1 MLSAFHGLC
10 MALADSV
17 PGVSGGT
24 IAFILGF
31 YDDLLRA
38 LQGLFNGKGPVRRQS
53 LRALLRFGIGWGVGM
68 AACILA
74 LAELFEL
81 HVYFMCSLFLGLSA
95 AAFPLV
101 ARAERGAL
109 RNTARY
115 APLALL
121 GAALVVGLTLLRED
135 AAVSLRVDFSE
146 LRVWPLLYLFV
157 SGAIAVSA
165 MILPGISGSTLL
177 LIAGVYL
184 PAMHALRQLLRL
196 DFSGLP
202 GILALGLGA
211 AAGAALAVRAI
222 RAALRRFR
230 SQMVWLI
237 LGLMAG
243 SLYAIVMGPEG
254 SGKTKLLIGALNQ
267 AVQRESGSIVC
278 IEKGDTLR
286 FDVDHKVRLI
296 DIKEYAY
303 GGYPFLRG
311 FISGLHAGNFD
322 ITHIFIDNLYKLSQD
337 SDPKET
343 ENFLDWCSVFS
354 AENSVAFTL
363 TIAGEAKDAPE
374 YIARYM
380 D

>member
-109 RNTARY
+109 RNTAR
-115 APLALL
+115 L

-211 AAGAALAVRAI
+211 APLPEPDGVADPRPDGRLTVRHRDGPRRTSDTADSGKPSDVFATGLPAGRGGAPAAGAAARPPAECGKIITVTHRRGTEQPRR
-222 RAALRRFR
+222 RAAF
-230 SQMVWLI
+230 SI
-237 LGLMAG
+237 LFA
-243 SLYAIVMGPEG
+243 
-254 SGKTKLLIGALNQ
+254 
-267 AVQRESGSIVC
+267 
-278 IEKGDTLR
+278 
-286 FDVDHKVRLI
+286 F
-296 DIKEYAY
+296 
-303 GGYPFLRG
+303 FL
-311 FISGLHAGNFD
+311 
-322 ITHIFIDNLYKLSQD
+322 K
-337 SDPKET
+337 
-343 ENFLDWCSVFS
+343 
-354 AENSVAFTL
+354 
-363 TIAGEAKDAPE
+363 
-374 YIARYM
+374 M
-380 D
+380 

>member
-109 RNTARY
+109 RNTAPY

-157 SGAIAVSA
+157 SGAIAGLGGGAELLGTQFRLINGYGAGYGFDGVA
-165 MILPGISGSTLL
+165 MALIGQLHPIATMVVALFFAVLRVGSTTMQAATGVPTSVSDIIQALV
-177 LIAGVYL
+177 IVFSVAG
-184 PAMHALRQLLRL
+184 MAL
-196 DFSGLP
+196 
-202 GILALGLGA
+202 
-211 AAGAALAVRAI
+211 
-222 RAALRRFR
+222 
-230 SQMVWLI
+230 
-237 LGLMAG
+237 
-243 SLYAIVMGPEG
+243 
-254 SGKTKLLIGALNQ
+254 TKLPEFQ
-267 AVQRESGSIVC
+267 AWRS
-278 IEKGDTLR
+278 R
-286 FDVDHKVRLI
+286 
-296 DIKEYAY
+296 
-303 GGYPFLRG
+303 
-311 FISGLHAGNFD
+311 
-322 ITHIFIDNLYKLSQD
+322 
-337 SDPKET
+337 
-343 ENFLDWCSVFS
+343 VFHGRK
-354 AENSVAFTL
+354 
-363 TIAGEAKDAPE
+363 AGEA
-374 YIARYM
+374 
-380 D
+380 

>member
-38 LQGLFNGKGPVRRQS
+38 LHGLFGREASARRQS

-101 ARAERGAL
+101 VHAERDAL

-115 APLALL
+115 VPLALL

-202 GILALGLGA
+202 GILALGLGV
-211 AAGAALAVRAI
+211 AAGAALSVRAI

-243 SLYAIVMGPEG
+243 SLYAIAMGPAG
-254 SGKTKLLIGALNQ
+254 LQTPLPPVSLQTFSLPGFLAGAAVLLLLELLRARR
-267 AVQRESGSIVC
+267 A
-278 IEKGDTLR
+278 DT
-286 FDVDHKVRLI
+286 
-296 DIKEYAY
+296 
-303 GGYPFLRG
+303 
-311 FISGLHAGNFD
+311 
-322 ITHIFIDNLYKLSQD
+322 
-337 SDPKET
+337 
-343 ENFLDWCSVFS
+343 
-354 AENSVAFTL
+354 
-363 TIAGEAKDAPE
+363 EAPS
-374 YIARYM
+374 R
-380 D
+380 

>member
-135 AAVSLRVDFSE
+135 AAVSLRVDLSE

-202 GILALGLGA
+202 GILALGLGTA
-211 AAGAALAVRAI
+211 AVKRDSEHRDETLHSMASATAI

-243 SLYAIVMGPEG
+243 SLYAIVMGPAG
-254 SGKTKLLIGALNQ
+254 LQTPQTPVSLQTFSLPGFLLGA
-267 AVQRESGSIVC
+267 AVLLLLELLRAHRPNA
-278 IEKGDTLR
+278 EKSSR
-286 FDVDHKVRLI
+286 
-296 DIKEYAY
+296 
-303 GGYPFLRG
+303 
-311 FISGLHAGNFD
+311 
-322 ITHIFIDNLYKLSQD
+322 
-337 SDPKET
+337 
-343 ENFLDWCSVFS
+343 
-354 AENSVAFTL
+354 
-363 TIAGEAKDAPE
+363 
-374 YIARYM
+374 
-380 D
+380 

>member
-165 MILPGISGSTLL
+165 MILPGD
-177 LIAGVYL
+177 
-184 PAMHALRQLLRL
+184 LRVDAASDRGRL
-196 DFSGLP
+196 SACDARAAS
-202 GILALGLGA
+202 A
-211 AAGAALAVRAI
+211 AAARFFRASRHSGAWDWRSGGAALAARAI

-243 SLYAIVMGPEG
+243 SLYAIVMGPAG
-254 SGKTKLLIGALNQ
+254 LQTPQTPVSLQTFSLPGFLMGAAVLLLLELLRAHRPN
-267 AVQRESGSIVC
+267 A
-278 IEKGDTLR
+278 EKSSR
-286 FDVDHKVRLI
+286 
-296 DIKEYAY
+296 
-303 GGYPFLRG
+303 
-311 FISGLHAGNFD
+311 
-322 ITHIFIDNLYKLSQD
+322 
-337 SDPKET
+337 
-343 ENFLDWCSVFS
+343 
-354 AENSVAFTL
+354 
-363 TIAGEAKDAPE
+363 
-374 YIARYM
+374 
-380 D
+380 

>member
-31 YDDLLRA
+31 YDDLLHA

-121 GAALVVGLTLLRED
+121 GAALVVGLTLRED

-202 GILALGLGA
+202 GILALGLGT

-230 SQMVWLI
+230 SQMMWLI

-243 SLYAIVMGPEG
+243 SLYAIVMGPAG
-254 SGKTKLLIGALNQ
+254 LQTPQTPVSLQTFSLPGFLLGA
-267 AVQRESGSIVC
+267 AVLLLLELLRAHRPNA
-278 IEKGDTLR
+278 EKSSR
-286 FDVDHKVRLI
+286 
-296 DIKEYAY
+296 
-303 GGYPFLRG
+303 
-311 FISGLHAGNFD
+311 
-322 ITHIFIDNLYKLSQD
+322 
-337 SDPKET
+337 
-343 ENFLDWCSVFS
+343 
-354 AENSVAFTL
+354 
-363 TIAGEAKDAPE
+363 
-374 YIARYM
+374 
-380 D
+380 

>member
-135 AAVSLRVDFSE
+135 AAISLRVDFSE

-202 GILALGLGA
+202 GILALGIGA
-211 AAGAALAVRAI
+211 AAGAALAARAI

-243 SLYAIVMGPEG
+243 SLYAIVMGPTG
-254 SGKTKLLIGALNQ
+254 LQTPQTPVSLQTFSLPGFLLGA
-267 AVQRESGSIVC
+267 AVLLLLELLRAHRPNA
-278 IEKGDTLR
+278 EKSSR
-286 FDVDHKVRLI
+286 
-296 DIKEYAY
+296 
-303 GGYPFLRG
+303 
-311 FISGLHAGNFD
+311 
-322 ITHIFIDNLYKLSQD
+322 
-337 SDPKET
+337 
-343 ENFLDWCSVFS
+343 
-354 AENSVAFTL
+354 
-363 TIAGEAKDAPE
+363 
-374 YIARYM
+374 
-380 D
+380 

>member
-121 GAALVVGLTLLRED
+121 GAAVYFGMQWLP
-135 AAVSLRVDFSE
+135 AVSLRVDFSE

-211 AAGAALAVRAI
+211 AAGAALAARAI

-243 SLYAIVMGPEG
+243 SLYAIVMGPAG
-254 SGKTKLLIGALNQ
+254 LQTPQTPVSLQTFSLPGFLLGA
-267 AVQRESGSIVC
+267 AVLLLLELLRAHRPNA
-278 IEKGDTLR
+278 EKSSR
-286 FDVDHKVRLI
+286 
-296 DIKEYAY
+296 
-303 GGYPFLRG
+303 
-311 FISGLHAGNFD
+311 
-322 ITHIFIDNLYKLSQD
+322 
-337 SDPKET
+337 
-343 ENFLDWCSVFS
+343 
-354 AENSVAFTL
+354 
-363 TIAGEAKDAPE
+363 
-374 YIARYM
+374 
-380 D
+380 

>member
-1 MLSAFHGLC
+1 

-38 LQGLFNGKGPVRRQS
+38 LHGLFGREASARRQS
-53 LRALLRFGIGWGVGM
+53 LRALLRFGAGWAVGM
-68 AACILA
+68 IACILV
-74 LAELFEL
+74 LAELFET
-81 HVYFMCSLFLGLSA
+81 HIYFMCSLFLGLSA

-101 ARAERGAL
+101 VHAERDAL

-115 APLALL
+115 VPLALL

-135 AAVSLRVDFSE
+135 AAVSLRIDFSE
-146 LRVWPLLYLFV
+146 LRLWPLLYLFV
-157 SGAIAVSA
+157 SGAVAVSA
-165 MILPGISGSTLL
+165 MILPGISGSALL

-202 GILALGLGA
+202 GILALGLGV
-211 AAGAALAVRAI
+211 AAGAALSVRAI

-243 SLYAIVMGPEG
+243 SLYAIAMGPAG
-254 SGKTKLLIGALNQ
+254 LQTPLPPVSLQTFSLPGFLAGAAVLLLLELLRARR
-267 AVQRESGSIVC
+267 A
-278 IEKGDTLR
+278 DT
-286 FDVDHKVRLI
+286 
-296 DIKEYAY
+296 
-303 GGYPFLRG
+303 
-311 FISGLHAGNFD
+311 
-322 ITHIFIDNLYKLSQD
+322 
-337 SDPKET
+337 ET
-343 ENFLDWCSVFS
+343 PS
-354 AENSVAFTL
+354 
-363 TIAGEAKDAPE
+363 
-374 YIARYM
+374 R
-380 D
+380 

>member
-38 LQGLFNGKGPVRRQS
+38 LHGLFGREASARRQS
-53 LRALLRFGIGWGVGM
+53 LRALLRFGAGWTAGM
-68 AACILA
+68 IACILV

-81 HVYFMCSLFLGLSA
+81 HIYFMCSLFLGLSA

-101 ARAERGAL
+101 LRAERDTL
-109 RNTARY
+109 RETARF

-121 GAALVVGLTLLRED
+121 GAALVVGLTLLRAD
-135 AAVSLRVDFSE
+135 AAVSLRIDFSE
-146 LRVWPLLYLFV
+146 LRLWPLLYLFV
-157 SGAIAVSA
+157 SGAVAVSA
-165 MILPGISGSTLL
+165 MILPGISGSALL

-202 GILALGLGA
+202 GILALGLGV
-211 AAGAALAVRAI
+211 AAGAALSVRAI

-243 SLYAIVMGPEG
+243 SLYAIAMGPAG
-254 SGKTKLLIGALNQ
+254 LQTPLPPVSLQTFSLPGFLAGAAVLLLLELLRARR
-267 AVQRESGSIVC
+267 A
-278 IEKGDTLR
+278 DT
-286 FDVDHKVRLI
+286 
-296 DIKEYAY
+296 
-303 GGYPFLRG
+303 
-311 FISGLHAGNFD
+311 
-322 ITHIFIDNLYKLSQD
+322 
-337 SDPKET
+337 ET
-343 ENFLDWCSVFS
+343 PS
-354 AENSVAFTL
+354 
-363 TIAGEAKDAPE
+363 
-374 YIARYM
+374 R
-380 D
+380 

>member
-1 MLSAFHGLC
+1 

-38 LQGLFNGKGPVRRQS
+38 LHGLFGREASARRQS
-53 LRALLRFGIGWGVGM
+53 LRALLRFGAGWTAGM
-68 AACILA
+68 IACILV

-81 HVYFMCSLFLGLSA
+81 HIYFMCSLFLGLSA

-101 ARAERGAL
+101 LRAERDTL
-109 RNTARY
+109 RETARF

-121 GAALVVGLTLLRED
+121 GAALVAGLTLLRAD
-135 AAVSLRVDFSE
+135 AAVSLRIDFSE
-146 LRVWPLLYLFV
+146 LRLWPLLYLFV
-157 SGAIAVSA
+157 SGAVAVSA
-165 MILPGISGSTLL
+165 MILPGISGSALL

-202 GILALGLGA
+202 GILALGLGV
-211 AAGAALAVRAI
+211 AAGAALSVRAI

-243 SLYAIVMGPEG
+243 SLYAIAMGPAG
-254 SGKTKLLIGALNQ
+254 LQTPLPPVSLQTFSLPGFLAGAAVLLLLELLRARR
-267 AVQRESGSIVC
+267 A
-278 IEKGDTLR
+278 DT
-286 FDVDHKVRLI
+286 
-296 DIKEYAY
+296 
-303 GGYPFLRG
+303 
-311 FISGLHAGNFD
+311 
-322 ITHIFIDNLYKLSQD
+322 
-337 SDPKET
+337 
-343 ENFLDWCSVFS
+343 
-354 AENSVAFTL
+354 
-363 TIAGEAKDAPE
+363 EAPS
-374 YIARYM
+374 R
-380 D
+380 

>member
-211 AAGAALAVRAI
+211 AAGAALAARAI

-237 LGLMAG
+237 LGLMVG
-243 SLYAIVMGPEG
+243 SLYAIVMGPAG
-254 SGKTKLLIGALNQ
+254 LQTPQTPVSLQTFSLPGFLLGA
-267 AVQRESGSIVC
+267 AVLLLLELLRAHRPNA
-278 IEKGDTLR
+278 EKSSR
-286 FDVDHKVRLI
+286 
-296 DIKEYAY
+296 
-303 GGYPFLRG
+303 
-311 FISGLHAGNFD
+311 
-322 ITHIFIDNLYKLSQD
+322 
-337 SDPKET
+337 
-343 ENFLDWCSVFS
+343 
-354 AENSVAFTL
+354 
-363 TIAGEAKDAPE
+363 
-374 YIARYM
+374 
-380 D
+380 

>member
-211 AAGAALAVRAI
+211 ALAVRAI

-243 SLYAIVMGPEG
+243 SLYAIVMGPAG
-254 SGKTKLLIGALNQ
+254 LQTPQTPVSLQTFSLPGFLLGA
-267 AVQRESGSIVC
+267 AVLLLLELLRAHRPNA
-278 IEKGDTLR
+278 EKSSR
-286 FDVDHKVRLI
+286 
-296 DIKEYAY
+296 
-303 GGYPFLRG
+303 
-311 FISGLHAGNFD
+311 
-322 ITHIFIDNLYKLSQD
+322 
-337 SDPKET
+337 
-343 ENFLDWCSVFS
+343 
-354 AENSVAFTL
+354 
-363 TIAGEAKDAPE
+363 
-374 YIARYM
+374 
-380 D
+380 

>member
-31 YDDLLRA
+31 YDDLLHA

-211 AAGAALAVRAI
+211 AAGAALAARAI

-243 SLYAIVMGPEG
+243 SLYAIVMGPAG
-254 SGKTKLLIGALNQ
+254 LQTPQTPVSLQTFSLPGFLLGATVLLLLELLRAHRPN
-267 AVQRESGSIVC
+267 A
-278 IEKGDTLR
+278 EKSSR
-286 FDVDHKVRLI
+286 
-296 DIKEYAY
+296 
-303 GGYPFLRG
+303 
-311 FISGLHAGNFD
+311 
-322 ITHIFIDNLYKLSQD
+322 
-337 SDPKET
+337 
-343 ENFLDWCSVFS
+343 
-354 AENSVAFTL
+354 
-363 TIAGEAKDAPE
+363 
-374 YIARYM
+374 
-380 D
+380 

>member
-1 MLSAFHGLC
+1 LLSAFHGLC

-202 GILALGLGA
+202 GILTLCLGA
-211 AAGAALAVRAI
+211 VAGAALSIRAI

-230 SQMVWLI
+230 GQMVWLI
-237 LGLMAG
+237 LGLMVG
-243 SLYAIVMGPEG
+243 SLYAIAMGPAG
-254 SGKTKLLIGALNQ
+254 LQTPLPPVSFQTFSLPGFLLGAAALL
-267 AVQRESGSIVC
+267 ALEL
-278 IEKGDTLR
+278 LR
-286 FDVDHKVRLI
+286 TRRPDLG
-296 DIKEYAY
+296 A
-303 GGYPFLRG
+303 
-311 FISGLHAGNFD
+311 
-322 ITHIFIDNLYKLSQD
+322 
-337 SDPKET
+337 
-343 ENFLDWCSVFS
+343 
-354 AENSVAFTL
+354 
-363 TIAGEAKDAPE
+363 
-374 YIARYM
+374 
-380 D
+380 

>member
-211 AAGAALAVRAI
+211 AAGAALAARAI

-243 SLYAIVMGPEG
+243 SLYAIVMGP
-254 SGKTKLLIGALNQ
+254 A
-267 AVQRESGSIVC
+267 
-278 IEKGDTLR
+278 
-286 FDVDHKVRLI
+286 
-296 DIKEYAY
+296 
-303 GGYPFLRG
+303 
-311 FISGLHAGNFD
+311 
-322 ITHIFIDNLYKLSQD
+322 
-337 SDPKET
+337 
-343 ENFLDWCSVFS
+343 
-354 AENSVAFTL
+354 
-363 TIAGEAKDAPE
+363 
-374 YIARYM
+374 
-380 D
+380 

>member
-211 AAGAALAVRAI
+211 AAGAALAARAI

-243 SLYAIVMGPEG
+243 SLDAIVMGPAG
-254 SGKTKLLIGALNQ
+254 LQTPQTPVSLQTFSLPGFLLGA
-267 AVQRESGSIVC
+267 AVLLLLELLRAHRPNA
-278 IEKGDTLR
+278 EKSSR
-286 FDVDHKVRLI
+286 
-296 DIKEYAY
+296 
-303 GGYPFLRG
+303 
-311 FISGLHAGNFD
+311 
-322 ITHIFIDNLYKLSQD
+322 
-337 SDPKET
+337 
-343 ENFLDWCSVFS
+343 
-354 AENSVAFTL
+354 
-363 TIAGEAKDAPE
+363 
-374 YIARYM
+374 
-380 D
+380 

>member
-184 PAMHALRQLLRL
+184 PGDARAA
-196 DFSGLP
+196 S
-202 GILALGLGA
+202 A
-211 AAGAALAVRAI
+211 AAARFFRASRHSGAWDWRSGGRSAGCPHHPR
-222 RAALRRFR
+222 RAAPLPEPDGVADPRPDGRLTVRHRDGPPPDFRHRRLR
-230 SQMVWLI
+230 
-237 LGLMAG
+237 
-243 SLYAIVMGPEG
+243 
-254 SGKTKLLIGALNQ
+254 
-267 AVQRESGSIVC
+267 
-278 IEKGDTLR
+278 
-286 FDVDHKVRLI
+286 
-296 DIKEYAY
+296 
-303 GGYPFLRG
+303 
-311 FISGLHAGNFD
+311 
-322 ITHIFIDNLYKLSQD
+322 
-337 SDPKET
+337 
-343 ENFLDWCSVFS
+343 
-354 AENSVAFTL
+354 
-363 TIAGEAKDAPE
+363 
-374 YIARYM
+374 
-380 D
+380 